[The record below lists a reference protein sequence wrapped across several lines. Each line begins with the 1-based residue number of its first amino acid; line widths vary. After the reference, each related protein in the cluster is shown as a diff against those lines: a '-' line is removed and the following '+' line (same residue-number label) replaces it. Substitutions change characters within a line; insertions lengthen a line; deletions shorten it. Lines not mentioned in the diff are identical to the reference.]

1 MDELAEWYRR
11 LRTVAQYGLT
21 YGKDPYDLE
30 RFREV
35 LDVTEQMARAL
46 TRQPSPR
53 VHEALRLELGPP
65 SPKLDV
71 RAAVFR
77 DDRVLLVRETAD
89 GGWSLPGGW
98 IDVGDSPAG
107 AAVREVREESGYE
120 CVARKLLAV
129 IDWKRHSP
137 VPQLFHV
144 YKLLFWCE
152 LVGGEPTTSLET
164 SECGFFAQDALPSLS
179 LPRNSEAV
187 ISTAFRHRA
196 APELPTEFE

>member
-1 MDELAEWYRR
+1 MSEVSDWYRR

-21 YGKDPYDLE
+21 YSKDPYDLE

-35 LDVTEQMARAL
+35 LAVTEQLAEAL
-46 TRQPSPR
+46 TGKPSER
-53 VHEALRLELGPP
+53 VAEALRLELGPP

-77 DDRVLLVRETAD
+77 DDCVLLVRETAD
-89 GGWSLPGGW
+89 GSWSLPGGW
-98 IDVGDSPAG
+98 IDLGDAPAG

-120 CVARKLLAV
+120 CVPRKLVAV
-129 IDWKRHSP
+129 VDWKQHSP

-152 LVGGEPTTSLET
+152 LVGGAPTSSVET
-164 SECGFFAQDALPSLS
+164 SECGFFPRDALPPLS
-179 LPRNSEAV
+179 LPRVSEELILRAY
-187 ISTAFRHRA
+187 RHRA
-196 APELPTEFE
+196 APELPTEFD